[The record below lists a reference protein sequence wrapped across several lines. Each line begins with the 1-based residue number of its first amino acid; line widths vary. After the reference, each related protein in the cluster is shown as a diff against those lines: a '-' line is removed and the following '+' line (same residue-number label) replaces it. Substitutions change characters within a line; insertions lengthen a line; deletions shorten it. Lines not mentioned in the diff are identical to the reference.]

1 MSHIPVLRRFLPDYV
16 TEGIRGL
23 SVKSWRNNQLKYME
37 EQTKKLRNRFVVL
50 TFPSQCYCGGKK
62 QNGKPDKNTTEFIY
76 FRKMLNDC
84 IPGCGFAVKVRCAL
98 ISGQFKAPSGRKKRP
113 VGRQLLDEHFW

>member
-1 MSHIPVLRRFLPDYV
+1 MSDIPVLRRFLPDYV

-23 SVKSWRNNQLKYME
+23 SVQSWRNNQLKYVE
-37 EQTKKLRNRFVVL
+37 EQKQKKLRNRFVVL
-50 TFPSQCYCGGKK
+50 TFPSQCYCAGKK

-84 IPGCGFAVKVRCAL
+84 IPGCGFAVKENATRIQERLQVNLAV
-98 ISGQFKAPSGRKKRP
+98 KKETCWHA
-113 VGRQLLDEHFW
+113 VIG